1 LVVIGEAFSDATTG
15 LLFYLCY
22 DQLYRRVANKDKFKV
37 KLLVL
42 VVALVFIAT
51 RLKQ

>member
-1 LVVIGEAFSDATTG
+1 LVVIGEAFSDA
-15 LLFYLCY
+15 LVPICY
-22 DQLYRRVANKDKFKV
+22 DNSIEELNANKDKFKE